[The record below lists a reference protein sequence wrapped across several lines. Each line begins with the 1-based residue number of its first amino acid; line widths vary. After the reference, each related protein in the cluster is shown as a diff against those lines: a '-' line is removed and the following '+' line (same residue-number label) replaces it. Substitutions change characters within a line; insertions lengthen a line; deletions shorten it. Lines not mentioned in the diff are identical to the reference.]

1 MSRLKERMAAT
12 SPNAQTVGMSPVPP
26 HKARSRVRVIV
37 LVLVFLIDALVA
49 LPLGWVAEKNHLA
62 GGVVSLFTS
71 SWPQT
76 ASRTQ
81 PRLPL
86 PARGSTS
93 TLTPTPTPSPSPSP
107 SPFPSEVSED
117 TFQRPN
123 QLFWGTASGGGSWL
137 ADASTSPAF
146 AIADRVGQVTASS
159 GTFTA
164 LLGPRLTNAEL
175 MVTLSISR
183 FNGENNMGAVLH
195 WRDTTH
201 WYKVYLNGESLVL
214 IKRDASQTLQLGS
227 VPFPAQPGLR
237 YSLLVQVRGTVFL
250 AKAWPAS
257 SSEPASWELRV
268 ADQSATW
275 FSGYGGLRMYYLSRG
290 SVTTTVAFFRETRT
304 L

>member
-1 MSRLKERMAAT
+1 
-12 SPNAQTVGMSPVPP
+12 
-26 HKARSRVRVIV
+26 
-37 LVLVFLIDALVA
+37 
-49 LPLGWVAEKNHLA
+49 
-62 GGVVSLFTS
+62 
-71 SWPQT
+71 
-76 ASRTQ
+76 
-81 PRLPL
+81 
-86 PARGSTS
+86 
-93 TLTPTPTPSPSPSP
+93 
-107 SPFPSEVSED
+107 
-117 TFQRPN
+117 
-123 QLFWGTASGGGSWL
+123 
-137 ADASTSPAF
+137 
-146 AIADRVGQVTASS
+146 
-159 GTFTA
+159 
-164 LLGPRLTNAEL
+164 
-175 MVTLSISR
+175 
-183 FNGENNMGAVLH
+183 MGALLH
-195 WRDTTH
+195 WRDTAH

>member
-1 MSRLKERMAAT
+1 MDGGK
-12 SPNAQTVGMSPVPP
+12 
-26 HKARSRVRVIV
+26 K
-37 LVLVFLIDALVA
+37 
-49 LPLGWVAEKNHLA
+49 HLA
-62 GGVVSLFTS
+62 SDVVSLVTS

-76 ASRTQ
+76 ANRTQ
-81 PRLPL
+81 PRPPL
-86 PARGSTS
+86 PARASTS
-93 TLTPTPTPSPSPSP
+93 TRTPTPTPISSPSP

-123 QLFWGTASGGGSWL
+123 QLFWGNASGGGSWL
-137 ADASTSPAF
+137 ADASTRPAF
-146 AIADRVGQVTASS
+146 AIADQVGLVTASS

-164 LLGPRLTNAEL
+164 LLGPRLATAQL
-175 MVTLSISR
+175 MVILSVSQ
-183 FNGENNMGAVLH
+183 FNRENNVGAVLH
-195 WRDTTH
+195 WKDTTH

-257 SSEPASWELRV
+257 ESEPANWDLRV

-275 FSGYGGLRMYYLSRG
+275 VSGYGRILSGDTHSLRGGGINDWLSGR
-290 SVTTTVAFFRETRT
+290 RT
-304 L
+304 QQPAHP

>member
-1 MSRLKERMAAT
+1 MGGGKK
-12 SPNAQTVGMSPVPP
+12 SPGGRCCLTV
-26 HKARSRVRVIV
+26 H
-37 LVLVFLIDALVA
+37 LVLATNGEPDAASTAPASARFRLNA
-49 LPLGWVAEKNHLA
+49 HTDTYAQPLAFT
-62 GGVVSLFTS
+62 VSLS
-71 SWPQT
+71 I
-76 ASRTQ
+76 
-81 PRLPL
+81 
-86 PARGSTS
+86 RGFGGH
-93 TLTPTPTPSPSPSP
+93 L
-107 SPFPSEVSED
+107 
-117 TFQRPN
+117 QRPN

-164 LLGPRLTNAEL
+164 LLGPRLANAEL

-237 YSLLVQVRGTVFL
+237 YSLLVQVRGAVIL
-250 AKAWPAS
+250 AKAWPAL

>member
-1 MSRLKERMAAT
+1 MSRLKERMASA
-12 SPNAQTVGMSPVPP
+12 SPNAQTVRMSPVPL
-26 HKARSRVRVIV
+26 HHARSRVRVV
-37 LVLVFLIDALVA
+37 LLVLVFLVDSLVA
-49 LPLGWVAEKNHLA
+49 IPLGWAAEKNHLA
-62 GGVVSLFTS
+62 SDVVSLFTS

-76 ASRTQ
+76 ASQRQ
-81 PRLPL
+81 PRFSRPS
-86 PARGSTS
+86 PA
-93 TLTPTPTPSPSPSP
+93 PSPSPSP

-123 QLFWGTASGGGSWL
+123 QLFWGTASGGGLWL

-146 AIADRVGQVTASS
+146 AIADQEGQVTASS

-164 LLGPRLTNAEL
+164 LLGPRLANAEL

-195 WRDTTH
+195 WRDSSH
-201 WYKVYLNGESLVL
+201 WYKVYLDGESLVL
-214 IKRDASQTLQLGS
+214 IKRDTSQTIQLGS

-257 SSEPASWELRV
+257 SSEPASWELSV
-268 ADQSATW
+268 ADQSSIW

-290 SVTTTVAFFRETRT
+290 SVTTTVAFFREART